1 MNPGVVLALAA
12 YLLWGAFPLYFM
24 LVKFVPTPEM
34 LAHRVLWS
42 LAFVAILLT
51 FVQRWAWL
59 PKLVRQPRTL
69 RIFALSAAL
78 LSINWGLYFYA
89 VSHGRIVDAS
99 LGYFINPLVSV
110 LLGSVVLHERL
121 RAPQWIAVAFAA
133 AGVGWLTWL
142 AGDLPWIG
150 LAIAGS
156 FAIYGLLRKTAPL
169 PSMEG
174 LALETL
180 MLTPIALGY
189 VLWLSDTG
197 DSTFAAA
204 DSPLATLALLALSGP
219 VTSMPLLLFAAA
231 ARRIRLSTLGV
242 IQYIAPSMQ
251 FLLAVFLFHEPFD
264 GHKAAGYVAIWTGL
278 AIFTVHALWRASR
291 PAQPGAG
298 SPTRASGS

>member
-1 MNPGVVLALAA
+1 MNQGVVLALAA

-69 RIFALSAAL
+69 RVFALSAAL

-110 LLGSVVLHERL
+110 LLGAVVLHERL
-121 RAPQWIAVAFAA
+121 RAPQWIAVMFAA

-150 LAIAGS
+150 LAIAVT
-156 FAIYGLLRKTAPL
+156 FAVYGLLRKTAPL

-180 MLTPIALGY
+180 MLMPVALGY
-189 VLWLSDTG
+189 VVWLSDTG
-197 DSTFAAA
+197 DSTLAASA
-204 DSPLATLALLALSGP
+204 SPWSTLALLALSGP

-278 AIFTVHALWRASR
+278 AIFTVDALWRASR
-291 PAQPGAG
+291 PSQPGAG

>member
-51 FVQRWAWL
+51 FAQRWAWL

-110 LLGSVVLHERL
+110 LLGSIVLHERL
-121 RAPQWIAVAFAA
+121 RAPQWVAVAFAA
-133 AGVGWLTWL
+133 AGVCWLTWL

-150 LAIAGS
+150 LAIAAT

-180 MLTPIALGY
+180 MLTPMALGY
-189 VLWLSDTG
+189 VVWLSDTG
-197 DSTFAAA
+197 DSTFASS
-204 DSPLATLALLALSGP
+204 DSPWSTLALLALSGP

-231 ARRIRLSTLGV
+231 ARRIQLSTLGV

-278 AIFTVHALWRASR
+278 AIFTGHALWTASR

-298 SPTRASGS
+298 SPIRASGS

>member
-1 MNPGVVLALAA
+1 MNPGVALALAA
-12 YLLWGAFPLYFM
+12 YVLWGAFPLYFM
-24 LVKFVPTPEM
+24 LVRAIATPEM

-42 LAFVAILLT
+42 LVFVGLLLT
-51 FVQRWAWL
+51 FARRWAWL
-59 PKLVRQPRTL
+59 PKLARQPRTL
-69 RIFALSAAL
+69 RVFALSATL
-78 LSINWGLYFYA
+78 LSMNWGLYFYA

-121 RAPQWIAVAFAA
+121 RAPQRIAVGFAA
-133 AGVGWLTWL
+133 LGVAWLTWL

-150 LAIAGS
+150 LAIAVT

-180 MLTPIALGY
+180 MLAPVAGGF
-189 VLWLSDTG
+189 VVWLWLAGEGAVVT
-197 DSTFAAA
+197 STAPW
-204 DSPLATLALLALSGP
+204 SLLALLALSGP

-251 FLLAVFLFHEPFD
+251 FLLAVFLFREPFD

-278 AIFTVHALWRASR
+278 AIFTADALWKASR
-291 PAQPGAG
+291 KAQPGAG
-298 SPTRASGS
+298 SPKRASGS